1 MRKRNRMIK
10 KLVSLVCAFTAAIA
24 ISPIGTIEANAEET
38 ATEKRYQLEAE
49 LCSQDDANEL
59 SIGDSVYASGQ
70 VKDMVEGRYLS
81 SDEWGFYSD
90 ENMKDFLDEN
100 GLPLRCY
107 SELSN
112 KENALE
118 DAVAFDKQIPE
129 EAFGKYVYYFLGAYG
144 AENDLLD
151 LNLFRSKYP
160 VTAWDNKGNYT
171 VSLNDDNKSVTV
183 FAIWKG
189 KSVSIPST
197 IKVNGKSYKINA
209 VGDYAIEEVERKSL
223 TSVSL
228 DSGITKIGKEAFKG
242 AGKLKAITI
251 KGNVTSIGKN
261 AFAGINKN
269 AVIKIKAS
277 KKNYDKIVKKIKA
290 AGAPKTVKFKR
301 VA

>member
-24 ISPIGTIEANAEET
+24 ISPVGAIEANAEET

-59 SIGDSVYASGQ
+59 SIGDYVHASGQ

-81 SDEWGFYSD
+81 SDEWMFYSD
-90 ENMKDFLDEN
+90 EIMKEALEEMGVPHIF
-100 GLPLRCY
+100 Y
-107 SELSN
+107 SESS
-112 KENALE
+112 ENSLE
-118 DAVAFDKQIPE
+118 DAVAFEKQIPE
-129 EAFGKYVYYFLGAYG
+129 EAFGKYVYYVLGAYCI
-144 AENDLLD
+144 ENEQTIVET
-151 LNLFRSKYP
+151 FRSKYR
-160 VTAWDNKGNYT
+160 VTAWDSKQNYT

-183 FAIWKG
+183 FAIWNG

-197 IKVNGKSYKINA
+197 IKVNGKSYKIKA

-228 DSGITKIGKEAFKG
+228 DSGITKIGKEAFKD
-242 AGKLKAITI
+242 AGKLKYITI

-269 AVIKIKAS
+269 AVFKIKAS
-277 KKNYDKIVKKIKA
+277 KKNYDKIVKRIKA
-290 AGAPKTVKFKR
+290 SGAPKTVKFKR